1 MSAQPVV
8 EAQVIMQTEELG
20 NAIKALMPKLTAEE
34 RAVALE
40 IYRGL
45 AESGSVSLS
54 TLSDRTGVG
63 PDRVQAIVTAWP
75 GVYRDERADIVG
87 FWGLTAKP
95 LSKHRLR
102 IKGQDRYAWCAWD
115 CLFLPALLR
124 QPVQV
129 DSVCKQSGE
138 PIELSVSPDGV
149 EKVQPRSTVLSM
161 LIPDVERSRQDVV
174 SNFCHFVFFFK
185 DEASGRTW
193 TSAHPGT
200 QIITLEQGL
209 ALGRMKN
216 EWQFGAGP

>member
-1 MSAQPVV
+1 MQM
-8 EAQVIMQTEELG
+8 EALG
-20 NAIKALMPKLTAEE
+20 NAIKALMPKLTTEE
-34 RAVALE
+34 STVALE

-45 AESGSVSLS
+45 AETGTISLS
-54 TLSDRTGVG
+54 TLSERTGISSE
-63 PDRVQAIVTAWP
+63 RVEAIVATWP

-95 LSKHRLR
+95 LSEHRLR
-102 IKGQDRYAWCAWD
+102 IRGQDRYAWCAWD

-124 QPVQV
+124 HPVQV
-129 DSVCKQSGE
+129 DSLCKQSGE
-138 PIELSVSPDGV
+138 PIELSLSPGGM
-149 EKVQPRSTVLSM
+149 EKAQPCSTVLSM

-185 DEASGRTW
+185 DEASGGAW

>member
-63 PDRVQAIVTAWP
+63 PDRVEAIVTAWP

-129 DSVCKQSGE
+129 D
-138 PIELSVSPDGV
+138 
-149 EKVQPRSTVLSM
+149 
-161 LIPDVERSRQDVV
+161 VERSRQDIV